1 MPQRTY
7 DISVFRGA
15 VGSADPQDID
25 VGEASF
31 AQNVSFVDKI
41 GSLQGLT
48 QDELLVT
55 SNLKTD
61 NGNIISPLA
70 HTEGGSSGVH
80 TIVGIQTRGFSNS
93 SLSYTLG
100 TARFIGLSVYKEDAE
115 QLFRS
120 SRVYEGALTQL
131 GEVAHAYAEMNDGI
145 YFGSSAYNPKVV
157 EIIDHNQFGTTPV
170 NDKAFP
176 GGVVAL
182 DIVDGGSSYTG
193 NILSETG
200 VTGSGFTG
208 WYASNNSTGEIV
220 RAYVTNGG
228 SGYTANFN
236 VNIDGGGSGA
246 NISAIVQ
253 TPPAN
258 LDRMY
263 FVDNYWAG
271 SADQL
276 LDLRANANFE
286 VSRTTSVKMEKG
298 EYEYYYT
305 AILNGFE
312 ETPLNAYGPIA
323 PNFLCNIDVNAD
335 TIQSHTFHFH
345 AYRTLDP
352 RVTGAAIYR
361 KFAAAKSEI
370 SEYTPAVYVGTLD
383 LTVAGS
389 NTASSYET
397 YLNVVYD
404 ETPSDIVDGS
414 YNDRTGIPQT
424 LDAWSLNYA
433 LVEAADAY
441 MFYGRAQFVAYSNTF
456 PIGKTVFS
464 TPQRTIVRSKPYRPN
479 VIDYSQDFLVVPHEP
494 IALVAYGGRLFAFSK
509 STTTVIDPISLT
521 ILDTFDDIGILTST
535 TFAKTES
542 GLFWCDARSCYQYDG
557 AKINRIGDSIAT
569 NDQEPTFGWVALAS
583 GIDTLSLNYANTS
596 GTSAGVDDVSNYNG
610 CYVYYDPVS
619 KNVFFSLTVSGQTK
633 GWAFNLVAQAWTFFD
648 NVDREN
654 MLGVAYKEEGGPV
667 VFSSNA
673 NGAYVFGHSDDTTNR
688 TAFEWVSKDL
698 TFDLAINDR
707 KAMYRIQ
714 AHGNIANVEVSRDG
728 GAFTNISLGPVTNG
742 IREGNDS
749 GSGTTN
755 FFRTARVKLKGASD
769 HVMDSLSM
777 RVRGLGR

>member
-48 QDELLVT
+48 KDELLVT

-70 HTEGGSSGVH
+70 HTEGGSTGVH

-93 SLSYTLG
+93 SLTVNN
-100 TARFIGLSVYKEDAE
+100 RVIGLSVYKEDAE

-120 SRVYEGALTQL
+120 SKIYQGADRVESD
-131 GEVAHAYAEMNDGI
+131 VVHAYAEMNDGI
-145 YFGSSAYNPKVV
+145 YFGSSAYTPKVV
-157 EIIDHNQFGTTPV
+157 EIIDHNQFGATPV

-193 NILSETG
+193 GGLSETG
-200 VTGSGFTG
+200 VTGTGFEG
-208 WYASNNSTGEIV
+208 WYASNTATGEIV

-236 VNIDGGGSGA
+236 ATIAAGGSGA

-253 TPPAN
+253 TAPAN
-258 LDRMY
+258 LGAMY
-263 FVDNYWAG
+263 FVDNYNAG
-271 SADQL
+271 IANSL

-286 VSRTTSVKMEKG
+286 VARTTSVKMEKG
-298 EYEYYYT
+298 EYQYYYAT
-305 AILNGFE
+305 ILNGFE
-312 ETPLNAYGPIA
+312 ETPLNASSTNV
-323 PNFLCNIDVNAD
+323 PNFLCNIDVGSD
-335 TIQSHTFHFH
+335 TVQSHTFHFR

-383 LTVAGS
+383 LTVVGEGD
-389 NTASSYET
+389 TANPYET
-397 YLNVVYD
+397 YINVVYD
-404 ETPSDIVDGS
+404 ETPSAVVDGS

-424 LDAWSLNYA
+424 LDAWTLSYS
-433 LVEAADAY
+433 LVETADAY
-441 MFYGRAQFVAYSNTF
+441 MFYGRADLGTTSN
-456 PIGKTVFS
+456 IES
-464 TPQRTIVRSKPYRPN
+464 TSPSAAFNNPQRTILRSKPYRPN

-494 IALVAYGGRLFAFSK
+494 IALVAYGGRLFSFAK

-557 AKINRIGDSIAT
+557 TKINRIGDSIAT

-583 GIDTLSLNYANTS
+583 GIDALSLSSDTTS
-596 GTSAGVDDVSNYNG
+596 GTDSGVDDVSSYNG
-610 CYVYYDPVS
+610 CYVYYDAVS

-673 NGAYVFGHSDDTTNR
+673 SGAYVYGHSDDTSNR

-755 FFRTARVKLKGASD
+755 FFRTARVKLKGTSD